1 MNELQAKLEQY
12 IEAPDVPEH
21 SFECGWEY
29 ELIGQYASAMGYY
42 LKCAELTD
50 NDLLAYEC
58 LMRKAICFRRL
69 GGREHH
75 VQNCCQMA
83 ISLLPGRP
91 EAYHYLSQS
100 LEYSARWV
108 ESHMVAR
115 AGQRLNAERDALMYD
130 IDGMDLDYPGAFAL
144 PLQEA
149 VALWWIGRFKECIEK
164 FKEVQEMELDVAYT
178 GHVKWNIDNLEGRD
192 ADALAGI
199 KKHKKKSIT
208 NKDDIIKKMLT
219 ESKK

>member
-1 MNELQAKLEQY
+1 MNLQAKLEQY

-29 ELIGQYASAMGYY
+29 EHLGQYASAMGYY
-42 LKCAELTD
+42 L
-50 NDLLAYEC
+50 LAYEC
-58 LMRKAICFRRL
+58 LLRKAICFRRL
-69 GGREHH
+69 GGREAH

-83 ISLLPGRP
+83 ISLMPGRP

-100 LEYSARWV
+100 YEYSSRWV

-144 PLQEA
+144 PFQEA

-164 FKEVQEMELDVAYT
+164 FEEVQKLKLDPQYV

-208 NKDDIIKKMLT
+208 NKDDIIKKMLS
-219 ESKK
+219 EKKK

>member
-1 MNELQAKLEQY
+1 
-12 IEAPDVPEH
+12 
-21 SFECGWEY
+21 
-29 ELIGQYASAMGYY
+29 
-42 LKCAELTD
+42 
-50 NDLLAYEC
+50 
-58 LMRKAICFRRL
+58 
-69 GGREHH
+69 
-75 VQNCCQMA
+75 MA

-115 AGQRLNAERDALMYD
+115 AGQRLNAERDPLMFD
-130 IDGMDLDYPGAFAL
+130 IDGMDLDYPGPFAL
-144 PLQEA
+144 PFQEA